1 MARDL
6 NPPPSPAGRPGSSA
20 EAERERALE
29 LEEQRRKQQKGS
41 LWHRSPEED
50 VTEHQP
56 AAALA
61 AESSDDAPPAPKVES
76 PYRSRFGLVLGA
88 LLGIAIA
95 TLAIGAAVYVGTSGN
110 NGAPDGWSQWK
121 PGSDDGVD
129 AAKEIATHVGRK
141 YRLSDG
147 NQIVGVQAGPLEV
160 FDVPLEVAL
169 RTAPQGGNIDFID
182 GKGLMYTLN
191 GLGPRGSVRGGKPSE
206 ARHLLLRREALE
218 LALYTFRYVED
229 VDLVVALL
237 PPKPPAE
244 EEGCD
249 GGRGRGVADAGPV
262 LPPRRPRAAAGDPAA
277 RDDPVEHAA
286 AGDDPAGR
294 VAPDRRAHA
303 QQPVPRLLPA
313 GPGPARVPRA
323 GSPTRVGDSGPR
335 PPPPHRRTS
344 WPRHSTTGTRGY
356 FGYAGSVFERRQ
368 SENSEPRPVRT
379 SCWCAQVSQRPAGGL
394 LRSAGGRAVPAPHG
408 GA

>member
-41 LWHRSPEED
+41 LWHRSPDED
-50 VTEHQP
+50 ATEHQP

-121 PGSDDGVD
+121 PASDDGVG

-237 PPKPPAE
+237 PPKPPAKKKGATAAAAE
-244 EEGCD
+244 ESPTQALFFRPGDLEPQLEIPL
-249 GGRGRGVADAGPV
+249 RATIPSNTPRPET
-262 LPPRRPRAAAGDPAA
+262 LPPAESRRIDALTRSNLFLASFQQGQDQRAFL
-277 RDDPVEHAA
+277 VL
-286 AGDDPAGR
+286 
-294 VAPDRRAHA
+294 DR
-303 QQPVPRLLPA
+303 LP
-313 GPGPARVPRA
+313 G
-323 GSPTRVGDSGPR
+323 
-335 PPPPHRRTS
+335 
-344 WPRHSTTGTRGY
+344 
-356 FGYAGSVFERRQ
+356 
-368 SENSEPRPVRT
+368 
-379 SCWCAQVSQRPAGGL
+379 
-394 LRSAGGRAVPAPHG
+394 
-408 GA
+408 